1 VADQPDGIV
10 LRRHRDL
17 EGRGLLPWVRRSLL
31 ALVAAVLVLGL
42 LNVFGQ
48 RPSSTSAAAAPAT
61 LTVSS
66 PGAVRGGLLYQ
77 ARFTI
82 QAKEALHDATLVLD
96 EAWLDGMTVNTI
108 EPSPVSE
115 ASREGNLALSLGHIP
130 AGARYVLFM
139 QFQVN
144 PTSVGSR
151 TLHVE
156 LGDGDQHVLTLTRH
170 LRIFP

>member
-17 EGRGLLPWVRRSLL
+17 EGRGWLPWVRRSLL
-31 ALVAAVLVLGL
+31 ALVAAVLVLAL
-42 LNVFGQ
+42 ANVFGQ
-48 RPSSTSAAAAPAT
+48 RPSSTSAGATPAT
-61 LTVSS
+61 LTVSA
-66 PGAVRGGLLYQ
+66 PGAVRGGLLFQ

-82 QAKEALHDATLVLD
+82 QAKEALQDATLVLD
-96 EAWLDGMTVNTI
+96 DGWLEGMTVNTI

-115 ASREGNLALSLGHIP
+115 ASREGSLALSLGHLP

-151 TLHVE
+151 TLHAE
-156 LGDGDQHVLTLTRH
+156 LDDGEQPVLTLTRD
-170 LRIFP
+170 LRIYP